1 MSSNQMSRSTRD
13 MILKEDLGWL
23 DELQVHEIDGKLMLG
38 DSAENAELPINVSHV
53 MSEQEFV
60 TRWLMP
66 FALGNAI
73 GINYFPHQE
82 WARFTFNGTRS
93 VLIVKKNEET
103 GQLRPVL
110 LVPPL
115 ITHNLSEQ
123 DFLLLRGA
131 ARQIHANSEDV
142 MAKNDMNASLRVAE
156 ILADE
161 RYGLKATRI
170 TITDLISPMFFEKHG
185 VIPEVEQKV
194 YWIRDVIRKGAQLK
208 TEPDELNK
216 ARDILYR
223 DHKGEPVSK
232 DEYFLIYELSLKE
245 FIIDEKLE
253 TAPDSVKSDGNG
265 KAEAYQAPEDPL
277 EC

>member
-1 MSSNQMSRSTRD
+1 MSNQMSRETRD

-38 DSAENAELPINVSHV
+38 DSEENAELPINVSHV

-66 FALGNAI
+66 FALGNSI

-115 ITHNLSEQ
+115 ITHSLTEQ

-161 RYGLKATRI
+161 RYGLKATRT
-170 TITDLISPMFFEKHG
+170 TITDLVSPMFFESKG
-185 VIPEVEQKV
+185 VIPEVERKI
-194 YWIRDVIRKGAQLK
+194 YWIRDIIRKGAQLK
-208 TEPDELNK
+208 TTPEEQEKL
-216 ARDILYR
+216 RDILYR
-223 DHKGEPVSK
+223 DHRGEPVSK
-232 DEYFLIYELSLKE
+232 DEYFLVYELSLKE
-245 FIIDEKLE
+245 FIIEDKLE
-253 TAPDSVKSDGNG
+253 TAPDSVRSNGDGT
-265 KAEAYQAPEDPL
+265 ADAYQAPEDPL

>member
-1 MSSNQMSRSTRD
+1 MSNNQMSRTTRD

-23 DELQVHEIDGKLMLG
+23 DDLQVHEIDGKLMLG
-38 DSAENAELPINVSHV
+38 DSDENAELPINVSHV

-66 FALGNAI
+66 FALGNAT
-73 GINYFPHQE
+73 GTNYFPHQE

-103 GQLRPVL
+103 GLLKPVL

-161 RYGLKATRI
+161 HYGLKATRT

-185 VIPEVEQKV
+185 VIPEVEHKI
-194 YWIRDVIRKGAQLK
+194 YWIRDVIRKGAQLQTK
-208 TEPDELNK
+208 PEDLNT

-223 DHKGEPVSK
+223 DHRKQPVSK
-232 DEYFLIYELSLKE
+232 DEYLFIHELSLKE
-245 FIIDEKLE
+245 FIIEDKLE
-253 TAPDSVKSDGNG
+253 TAPDSVKTNASGQT
-265 KAEAYQAPEDPL
+265 EAYQAPEDPL